1 MRVIVF
7 NSSVSRID
15 LKAESIAL
23 RAALLLADDAVTAG
37 QGVTIIDFN
46 NFYTPKKFFQKAAM
60 IEIYYEKK
68 EDDKAEGIREIIA
81 TYKVIQKI
89 KHKPGQLIARI
100 KKLENSIDALFN
112 DIKREY
118 YEGFEKNGL
127 PQLNPL
133 MDEDYFNAYWID
145 SHNPETEKENQIAAS
160 TLLLNRMKDAE
171 KGPVIFLLTPEFFFS
186 EFYSEEIIKTSKDKR
201 WYQPEKIYFERC
213 LALPNINL
221 LSAPEIKKIRAEL
234 QPSAQPFCRLMD
246 EWIGMPR
253 NDEDTFETKPF
264 LKKKILSAAAALQ
277 KNIDSNEL
285 LNHYKNLQDNQAV
298 MELIA
303 GEIPVSMLW
312 EFFKHYSVINEET
325 NAVLLKEK
333 EKAPSF
339 PKRFPVLLVRLP
351 GNSEAPATQKKEME
365 DVAPVKKSISID

>member
-1 MRVIVF
+1 MRAIVF
-7 NSSVSRID
+7 NSSDSRID
-15 LKAESIAL
+15 LKVESIAL

-37 QGVTIIDFN
+37 MSVSIIDFN
-46 NFYTPKKFFQKAAM
+46 NFYTPKKIYQKATM
-60 IEIYYEKK
+60 LEIYYDKK
-68 EDDKAEGIREIIA
+68 EDAMAEEIRQIIA
-81 TYKVIQKI
+81 GYKAMQKI
-89 KHKPGQLIARI
+89 KHKPGQLIARL

-112 DIKREY
+112 DVKKEY
-118 YEGFEKNGL
+118 YEVHEKNGL

-145 SHNPETEKENQIAAS
+145 SHNPEKEKENQIAAS

-171 KGPVIFLLTPEFFFS
+171 KGPVIFLLTPEFFFN
-186 EFYSEEIIKTSKDKR
+186 EFYTEEIIKSSKDKR

-213 LALPNINL
+213 LVLPNINL

-246 EWIGMPR
+246 EWIRMPR
-253 NDEDTFETKPF
+253 NDEDTFKTKPF
-264 LKKKILSAAAALQ
+264 LRKKILSAAAALQ

-285 LNHYKNLQDNQAV
+285 LNHYKGLQDNQV
-298 MELIA
+298 VIELIA

-312 EFFKHYSVINEET
+312 EFFKHYSVIKEET

-333 EKAPSF
+333 EKVSSF
-339 PKRFPVLLVRLP
+339 PKRLPVLLVRIP
-351 GNSEAPATQKKEME
+351 GNSEAPATQKKEMK